1 MGSISAFT
9 WCFGGGLEGCGA
21 HFSSPP
27 GFLSN
32 FFLDFKLNVFHRE
45 RSTTRKLGPGIL
57 QVPTSPVDPGLFSLL
72 GVLFKEYC
80 FRFLPKDEDEDFQ
93 KLFHGVLALSGAS
106 NFYPA
111 KVLP

>member
-1 MGSISAFT
+1 M
-9 WCFGGGLEGCGA
+9 
-21 HFSSPP
+21 
-27 GFLSN
+27 
-32 FFLDFKLNVFHRE
+32 
-45 RSTTRKLGPGIL
+45 
-57 QVPTSPVDPGLFSLL
+57 DPGLFSLL